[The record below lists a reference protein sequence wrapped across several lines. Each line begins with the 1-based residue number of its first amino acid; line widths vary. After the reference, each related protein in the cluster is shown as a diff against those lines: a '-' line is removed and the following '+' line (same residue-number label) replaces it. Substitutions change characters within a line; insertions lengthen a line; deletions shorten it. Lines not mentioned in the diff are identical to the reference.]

1 MRPWD
6 HVPVTTPVTTVAP
19 LRRSAVDL
27 IRTLIQSRTNYRLA
41 YAMDLACPLVL
52 GYLGIRQAPGW
63 LGLVVAAGA
72 GLVTFSFVEYAI
84 HRWLFH
90 APAGLMA
97 SMHQAHH
104 DAPEDHAALPFFTS
118 TGVAALAW
126 WGLAPLVGSALAS
139 GFLCGLLTGYFC
151 YGALHHLEHSVR
163 LTSVPFRWLQRR
175 WAVHA
180 VHHRLVDANYG
191 VTTSFW
197 DRVFGTHYQSRRG
210 ARRVDPQASA

>member
-1 MRPWD
+1 MRLAD
-6 HVPVTTPVTTVAP
+6 HVPVTSPVRTAAP
-19 LRRSAVDL
+19 LRRSVVDL
-27 IRTLIQSRTNYRLA
+27 IRALIRSRTNYRLA

-52 GYLGIRQAPGW
+52 GYLGIREAPGW
-63 LGLVVAAGA
+63 PGLVGAAGA

-90 APAGLMA
+90 APVGLMA

-104 DAPEDHAALPFFTS
+104 DAPEDHAALPCLTS
-118 TGVAALAW
+118 AGVAALAW

-139 GFLCGLLTGYFC
+139 GFLCGLLSGYFY
-151 YGALHHLEHSVR
+151 YGALHHFEHSVR
-163 LTSVPFRWLQRR
+163 LTSVPFRCLQRR

-210 ARRVDPQASA
+210 ARGVDQQASA